1 MSESVSRV
9 PTGPAPSAEQREA
22 AVARLTQA
30 FAEGRVE
37 LEDLEQRL
45 EIVMRCTSVA
55 DLKVTLTGLGRPSA
69 PSAEPDVTVP
79 APSFRTDRPRASRWT
94 IVVMSGAHR
103 RGRWVPAPIHRVFA
117 LMGGAKLDLRDAELL
132 PGVTEI
138 RVNVL
143 MGNVRV
149 IVSPD
154 LDLEVDGWALM
165 GGIERRDLHP
175 RHWRLSCGA
184 YAFTPASCWG
194 ASTSRCA
201 SEPERNPVALRTG
214 RTGSYVPTAA
224 V

>member
-1 MSESVSRV
+1 MSEPASPL

-45 EIVMRCTSVA
+45 EIVMRCESVA
-55 DLKVTLTGLGRPSA
+55 DLKVTLSGLGRPAA
-69 PSAEPDVTVP
+69 PSAEPDVAVP
-79 APSFRTDRPRASRWT
+79 APSFRIDRPRASRWT
-94 IVVMSGAHR
+94 VVVMSGANR
-103 RGRWVPAPIHRVFA
+103 RGRWVPAAVHRVYA
-117 LMGGAKLDLRDAELL
+117 LMGGARLDLRDAELL

-138 RVNVL
+138 RINVL

-175 RHWRLSCGA
+175 APLETQLRRVRIRARVVLGRFDVRVRERQGA
-184 YAFTPASCWG
+184 
-194 ASTSRCA
+194 
-201 SEPERNPVALRTG
+201 
-214 RTGSYVPTAA
+214 
-224 V
+224 